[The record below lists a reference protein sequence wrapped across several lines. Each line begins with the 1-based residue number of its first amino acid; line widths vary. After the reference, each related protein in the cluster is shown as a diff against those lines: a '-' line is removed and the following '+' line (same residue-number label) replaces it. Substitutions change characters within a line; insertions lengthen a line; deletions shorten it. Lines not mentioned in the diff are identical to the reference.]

1 MLYFMV
7 GGMLFYYRTLV
18 FVQFLLFLVMI
29 FHFLQYGSNFPIF
42 ACLTLLQSAG
52 KWDIATRNDII
63 QLPRK

>member
-7 GGMLFYYRTLV
+7 GGILFYYRTLV